1 MARVFIPA
9 QMRDLTGG
17 ETEVEAPGNN
27 LRQIIAALEEK
38 FPGLS
43 DRVLREGK
51 IAPGLAIS
59 IDNEITSLGLLAKVG
74 VDSEVH
80 FLPAIAGG

>member
-17 ETEVEAPGNN
+17 QSELEVSGST
-27 LRQIIAALEEK
+27 LRQIIAALDES
-38 FPGLS
+38 FPGMA
-43 DRVLREGK
+43 DRVLHDDK
-51 IAPGLAIS
+51 IAPGLAVS
-59 IDNEITSLGLLAKVG
+59 IDNEVTSRGLLTKVG
-74 VDSEVH
+74 ADSEVH